1 MRKKKSPREAVLKY
15 VLEQYGTSPEYT
27 FESDPEIAVLR
38 HKAGRKWYG
47 IIMNVPKSKLGLS
60 GDERIDIL
68 NVKCDPAVSGS
79 MCLNAGIYPGYHMNK
94 QHWISILLDGTVEM
108 SMIEMLIDAS
118 FELTAVKVRKKS
130 PQNNVMCK

>member
-1 MRKKKSPREAVLKY
+1 MRKKKSQRGAVLKY
-15 VLEQYGTSPEYT
+15 ALEQYGTQPEYP

-38 HKAGRKWYG
+38 HEAGRKWYG
-47 IIMNVPKSKLGLS
+47 IIMNIPKSKLGLS

-94 QHWISILLDGTVEM
+94 QHWISVLLDGTVDT
-108 SMIEMLIDAS
+108 SMIAMLIDAS
-118 FELTAVKVRKKS
+118 FELTAAKIRKRAEK
-130 PQNNVMCK
+130 